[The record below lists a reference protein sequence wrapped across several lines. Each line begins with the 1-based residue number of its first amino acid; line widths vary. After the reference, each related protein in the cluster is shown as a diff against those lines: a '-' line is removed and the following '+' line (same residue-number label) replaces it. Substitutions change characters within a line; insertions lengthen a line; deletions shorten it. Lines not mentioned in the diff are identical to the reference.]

1 MNKRRHIV
9 SALVLS
15 GLISA
20 CSVGPDYQ
28 PPQQILTVNLEESYQ
43 PVSSLSTW
51 WDAFNDDQLSNLIQQ
66 TLVENRTIVEAAANV
81 DRAYAVFSGSQAD
94 RYPDGMV
101 SAGYQASRN
110 ASLLSQDD
118 GMTMRG
124 FTNGLSLSWDTDL
137 FGKLKRA
144 TQAASAR
151 ADQAEL
157 LWQDARL
164 QIVSQVVSSY
174 GQYRGAQ
181 LRLFYA
187 EMNLQFLLQS
197 KEIIQAQINAGS
209 ATKLEM
215 TQIDTQIFRVK
226 TDIPAIRIASQTA
239 KSTLA
244 ALLATPADSLQIS
257 NSATLPRLNQP
268 LSIADNENYLK
279 FRPDVA
285 SAERNLAAST
295 AQIGVNTADLYP
307 SLSVSGFLGFISSPG
322 LALNSASESWNIA
335 PTIQWSGLNMGA
347 VQARIRMAEADAE
360 VALAQYEQSVINA
373 VNDMQLSLTNYQQ
386 SREQLASAKRQFESS
401 QQAVSISRAQYKAG
415 TVDFLLLLDSE
426 RELLT
431 SRDQLAQIELS
442 HFLRMVD
449 VYREFSGAITRD
461 DQGT

>member
-1 MNKRRHIV
+1 MNKHIT
-9 SALVLS
+9 SALLLS
-15 GLISA
+15 SLLSA
-20 CSVGPDYQ
+20 CAVGPDYQ
-28 PPQQILTVNLEESYQ
+28 APQQVQTINVDEEYQ
-43 PVSSLSTW
+43 PVQSLSAW
-51 WDAFNDDQLSNLIQQ
+51 WDGFNDDQLSRLIEQALAENL
-66 TLVENRTIVEAAANV
+66 TIVEAAANV
-81 DRAYAVFSGSQAD
+81 NRAYAVFSGSQAD
-94 RYPDGMV
+94 RYPNGTV

-124 FTNGLSLSWDTDL
+124 FTNGLNLSWDTDI
-137 FGKLKRA
+137 FGKLQRA
-144 TQAASAR
+144 SEAATAR
-151 ADQAEL
+151 AEQADL
-157 LWQDARL
+157 LWHDARL

-197 KEIIQAQINAGS
+197 KDIIQAKMNAGS

-215 TQIDTQIFRVK
+215 TQIDTQIYRVK
-226 TDIPAIRIASQTA
+226 TDISAIRIASQTA

-244 ALLATPADSLQIS
+244 ALLAMPTDRLQIS
-257 NSATLPRLNQP
+257 NSATLPRLSQP
-268 LSIADNENYLK
+268 VSIEHSQNYLT

-285 SAERNLAAST
+285 SAERNLAASS
-295 AQIGVNTADLYP
+295 ALVGVNTADLYP
-307 SLSVSGFLGFISSPG
+307 SLSVSGFMGFISSPG

-347 VQARIRMAEADAE
+347 VKARIKMAEADADI
-360 VALAQYEQSVINA
+360 AMAQYEQTVFNA
-373 VNDMQLSLTNYQQ
+373 VNEMQLSLTNYQL
-386 SREQLASAKRQFESS
+386 SREQLASSERQFKSS

-426 RELLT
+426 RELLN

-442 HFLRMVD
+442 HFIRMVD
-449 VYREFSGAITRD
+449 VYREFSGAITR
-461 DQGT
+461 